1 MGHEKASAD
10 GAYGD
15 RYSAAGYAEPGR
27 PMRSTRTLRK
37 VSQIRV
43 NPSEMSVEQLDAAL
57 KKKMVEKMGRK
68 VCFAHS
74 NEPHLIQYT

>member
-1 MGHEKASAD
+1 MGQDKVGAD
-10 GAYGD
+10 GAYGG
-15 RYSAAGYAEPGR
+15 RYSTSGYADPGR

-68 VCFAHS
+68 VK
-74 NEPHLIQYT
+74 T